1 MKRFVVSV
9 LALSMLA
16 TLLVACGEKSNEAE
30 KPLEVEK
37 EVTGELVDTATES
50 IKDAVEEV
58 ATETEEQASTTEDKG
73 TTSEANTIG
82 SNLEAD
88 FEAALSSCSSTEEIV
103 NILVKNATLGEW
115 NMIVEPVKEGYLN
128 GFDADIT
135 GFSEGTMFAPMI
147 NTIPFVG
154 YVFKTDDADTL
165 ADTLYNHAK
174 LNWNICTEADEL
186 IVNSSGDYVFCVMA
200 PNSNK

>member
-37 EVTGELVDTATES
+37 EVTEELVDTATES
-50 IKDAVEEV
+50 IKDAVKEV
-58 ATETEEQASTTEDKG
+58 TTTVEEQVSTNEDKS
-73 TTSEANTIG
+73 TSSEANTIG

-115 NMIVEPVKEGYLN
+115 NMVVEPIKEGYLN

-135 GFSEGTMFAPMI
+135 GFSEGTMFVPMI

-174 LNWNICTEADEL
+174 LDWNICTEADEL
-186 IVNSSGDYVFCVMA
+186 IVNSNGDYVFCVMA

>member
-30 KPLEVEK
+30 KQLEVEK

-58 ATETEEQASTTEDKG
+58 ATETEEQASTTEDKD
-73 TTSEANTIG
+73 TTSEASTIG

-88 FEAALSSCSSTEEIV
+88 FEESLSSCNSTEEIV
-103 NILVKNATLGEW
+103 NVLVKNATLGEW
-115 NMIVEPVKEGYLN
+115 NMVVEPVKEGYLN

-186 IVNSSGDYVFCVMA
+186 IVNSNGDYVFCVMA